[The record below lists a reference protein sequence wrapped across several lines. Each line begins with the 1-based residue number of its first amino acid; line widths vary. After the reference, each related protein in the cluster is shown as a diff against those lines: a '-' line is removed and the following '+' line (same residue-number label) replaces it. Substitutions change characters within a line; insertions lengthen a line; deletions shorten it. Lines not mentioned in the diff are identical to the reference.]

1 VVMTFSTTALWRF
14 VKLTESF
21 AFIYS
26 PMDTSDTLNYM
37 VAEDGMKTWLSFF
50 SRWSIG
56 KADCR
61 SIIH

>member
-1 VVMTFSTTALWRF
+1 MVMTFSTTALWRF
-14 VKLTESF
+14 VILTESF
-21 AFIYS
+21 AFMYS
-26 PMDTSDTLNYM
+26 PMDTLYYM

>member
-14 VKLTESF
+14 VILTETF
-21 AFIYS
+21 AFMYS

-50 SRWSIG
+50 PDG
-56 KADCR
+56 V
-61 SIIH
+61 